1 MLVDVA
7 KSLNRYLV
15 AVPSRRQQKF
25 RDRMMRF
32 SLRKEKVKGKK
43 VAVKV
48 DDSPEA
54 ATEI

>member
-32 SLRKEKVKGKK
+32 SLRKEKVKEKK